1 MQLRLNRTTII
12 MIAFMIIGGY
22 FLWTEHSAH
31 IALAV
36 PYLPFLLLLACPI
49 LHFFMHGKHGHG
61 GHGHHNEAGD
71 SHEGDHGTSDATK
84 LKSASTDVPNK
95 NKIPNTGGHHD

>member
-1 MQLRLNRTTII
+1 MKRRLNRVTIT
-12 MIAFMIIGGY
+12 MIAFMAIGGY
-22 FLWTEHSAH
+22 FLWAEHSAH

-61 GHGHHNEAGD
+61 GHGHHHEAGD
-71 SHEGDHGTSDATK
+71 NHEGDHGASDTSK
-84 LKSASTDVPNK
+84 LKRAAINGSSK
-95 NKIPNTGGHHD
+95 NRIPNTGGHHD